1 MVSNFCCVAAA
12 TCQSSIH
19 GSCNISA
26 LLGQEETIVNAL
38 VSPTGK
44 VGFVNIAT
52 GPLSS
57 QEEPTEVPLETAIAL
72 LKDMGASSIKYFP
85 MKGLAH
91 KRISSGG
98 KSLCSS

>member
-1 MVSNFCCVAAA
+1 MVN
-12 TCQSSIH
+12 
-19 GSCNISA
+19 G
-26 LLGQEETIVNAL
+26 L

-57 QEEPTEVPLETAIAL
+57 SSTSTEVPIDSAIAL
-72 LKDMGASSIKYFP
+72 LKDMGGSSLKYFP

-91 KRISSGG
+91 KDEYKAVAEACAKYNFILSRLVALI
-98 KSLCSS
+98 